1 MTKVAIV
8 PEPTQSGKRA
18 YRAIAGNQ
26 QSIGKTAG
34 EALDALTAS
43 LSQEEAG
50 TLVVVQH
57 HRPDRFFTAEQ
68 QARLEDLMSKW
79 RAARDAGSSLPAEE
93 QVELDSLVE
102 AEVRAA
108 GERTAALLKALE
120 Q

>member
-1 MTKVAIV
+1 MMSVAIV
-8 PEPTQSGKRA
+8 PEPTQSGGRA

-50 TLVVVQH
+50 TLIVVQH
-57 HRPDRFFTAEQ
+57 LRPDRFFTAEH
-68 QARLEDLMSKW
+68 QARLEELMRMW
-79 RAARDAGSSLPAEE
+79 REARDAGSSLPTE
-93 QVELDSLVE
+93 QQAELDALVE
-102 AEVRAA
+102 SEVRAA
-108 GERTAALLKALE
+108 SERTAALLRTLE